1 MSATT
6 IKTSRLAARTLRSG
20 AAAVALC
27 AAAST
32 ASASTPPNTLVMAWN
47 IDAISTFDPAQ
58 SGEVVTN
65 ELIQNTCNAL
75 VSFDPEDE
83 REIRPGFA
91 HDWGVSEDGR
101 EITFRLR
108 TGATFPSGNPVTA
121 HDAAWSLQRVV
132 HLGYGAAATLTEYGF
147 TSDNVEEMIEAVD
160 DETLVM
166 RLDKPYPV
174 NLLMQAIAANQAA
187 SVLDSKLIMAHEEG
201 DDYGNRY
208 LTTRTACV
216 GPYRLT
222 RWDAGEALI
231 LEANEEYWGEQPPLS
246 RVFVR
251 HVSEPGTQRLLLE
264 QGDVDVARDLGP
276 DDLADLAGS
285 DNVTIEQ
292 TLRPS
297 LFFWIFNLEDERFAH
312 PEVRLA
318 MRYLIDYEGL
328 GESVMNSLGVP
339 RASFVQL
346 GAVGALDEEE
356 GQPFSL
362 DLERARELLAEAGFE
377 EGFQASVIFGTL
389 PHSAP
394 IAQSVQ
400 QNASQVGIRLDLE
413 RMANAQLFARVRGR
427 EYQSAML
434 AWQTTVPDAH
444 GNASRLVYNPDN
456 SPEAQLTQYPA
467 WRAAF
472 YDEELNARVE
482 EALLEA
488 DAERRDQLYAELQ
501 RDVMEVGPMAIM
513 FQMYNVAGVRN
524 EIQDWSWHG
533 FRTYY
538 ALASK

>member
-1 MSATT
+1 MPTMTLKASLKAT
-6 IKTSRLAARTLRSG
+6 RGLRRG
-20 AAAVALC
+20 AAAIALF
-27 AAAST
+27 AAAS
-32 ASASTPPNTLVMAWN
+32 ASSAATPPNTLVMAWN

-65 ELIQNTCNAL
+65 ELIQNTCDAL
-75 VSFDPEDE
+75 VNFDPEDE
-83 REIRPGFA
+83 REIQPGFA
-91 HDWGVSEDGR
+91 HDWDVSEDGR
-101 EITFRLR
+101 EITFHLQ
-108 TGATFPSGNPVTA
+108 TGATFPSGNPVMA
-121 HDAAWSLQRVV
+121 HDVAWSLQRVV
-132 HLGYGAAATLTEYGF
+132 HLGFGAAATLTEYGF

-174 NLLMQAIAANQAA
+174 NLIMHAIAANQAS
-187 SVLDSKLIMAHEEG
+187 SVLDSQLIMEHEEDG
-201 DDYGNRY
+201 DYGNRY

-216 GPYRLT
+216 GPYQLS

-231 LEANEEYWGEQPPLS
+231 LEANEGYWGEQPPLS
-246 RVFVR
+246 RIFVR

-276 DDLADLAGS
+276 DDLADLS
-285 DNVTIEQ
+285 SSSSVTIEQ
-292 TLRPS
+292 TLRPQ

-328 GESVMNSLGVP
+328 GDSVMNSLGVP

-346 GAVGALDEEE
+346 GAIGALDEDE

-362 DLERARELLAEAGFE
+362 DLERARELLAEAGFA
-377 EGFQASVIFGTL
+377 EGFQANVIYGTL

-434 AWQTTVPDAH
+434 AWQTSVPDAH

-456 SPEAQLTQYPA
+456 SAEAQLTQYPA

-472 YDEELNARVE
+472 YEEELNARIE

-488 DAERRDQLYAELQ
+488 DPDRRDQMYAELQ
-501 RDVMEVGPMAIM
+501 RDVMEVGPMAFM

-524 EIQDWSWHG
+524 EIQNWSWNG

>member
-1 MSATT
+1 MPTTT
-6 IKTSRLAARTLRSG
+6 IKASSRTTLYLRRGG
-20 AAAVALC
+20 AAIALC
-27 AAAST
+27 MAAS
-32 ASASTPPNTLVMAWN
+32 AVSAATPPDTLVMAWN

-75 VSFDPEDE
+75 VNFDPEDE
-83 REIRPGFA
+83 REIQPGFA
-91 HDWGVSEDGR
+91 HDWDVSEDGR
-101 EITFRLR
+101 EITLHLQR
-108 TGATFPSGNPVTA
+108 GATFPSGNPVTA
-121 HDAAWSLQRVV
+121 QDAAWSLQRVV
-132 HLGYGAAATLTEYGF
+132 HLGFGAAATLTEYGF

-166 RLDKPYPV
+166 RFDKPYPA
-174 NLLMQAIAANQAA
+174 NLIMQSIAANQAA
-187 SVLDSKLIMAHEEG
+187 SVLDSQLIMEHEEDG
-201 DDYGNRY
+201 DYGNRY
-208 LTTRTACV
+208 LTTRTECV
-216 GPYRLT
+216 GPYRLA

-231 LEANEEYWGEQPPLS
+231 LEANEDYWGEQPPLS
-246 RVFVR
+246 RIFVR

-297 LFFWIFNLEDERFAH
+297 LFFWVFNLEDERFAH
-312 PEVRLA
+312 PKVRLA

-362 DLERARELLAEAGFE
+362 DLERARELLAQAGFE

-434 AWQTTVPDAH
+434 AWMTTVPDAH

-456 SPEAQLTQYPA
+456 SAEAQLTQYPA

-472 YDEELNARVE
+472 YNEELNARID

-488 DAERRDQLYAELQ
+488 DPERRNQLYADLQ

-513 FQMYNVAGVRN
+513 FQLYNTAGVRN
-524 EIQDWSWHG
+524 EVQNWTWHG
-533 FRTYY
+533 FRAYY
-538 ALASK
+538 AHASK